1 VGHYCLE
8 ILDTGT
14 GEEVHCMATR
24 KSPRKP
30 LGELYM
36 IVRDH
41 TKFASVVLV
50 QGITQRELA
59 EAAGWESHTYL
70 GRLLRGE
77 AKTLSDEAALR
88 IAHKLGLPVDM
99 LFMTVVSEKTG
110 QAVQTKSHAGSKK
123 VAA

>member
-1 VGHYCLE
+1 
-8 ILDTGT
+8 
-14 GEEVHCMATR
+14 MATR
-24 KSPRKP
+24 TKPRKP

-50 QGITQRELA
+50 QDITQRELA

-110 QAVQTKSHAGSKK
+110 QAVQTKSHSGRKK

>member
-1 VGHYCLE
+1 MTQPKK
-8 ILDTGT
+8 I
-14 GEEVHCMATR
+14 
-24 KSPRKP
+24 RKP
-30 LGELYM
+30 IGELYM

-41 TKFASVVLV
+41 TKLASVVIV
-50 QGITQRELA
+50 QGISQRDLA

-99 LFMTVVSEKTG
+99 LFVTVISGETG
-110 QAVQTKSHAGSKK
+110 RTIPTKSRSGKK
-123 VAA
+123 KEAA

>member
-1 VGHYCLE
+1 M
-8 ILDTGT
+8 DTTT
-14 GEEVHCMATR
+14 GMEVHSVASQKT
-24 KSPRKP
+24 PRKP

-41 TKFASVVLV
+41 AKFASVVLV
-50 QGITQRELA
+50 QDISQRELA
-59 EAAGWESHTYL
+59 EAAGWSSHAYL

-88 IAHKLGLPVDM
+88 IAHKLGMPVDL

-110 QAVQTKSHAGSKK
+110 QPVQTKSHSSKRK
-123 VAA
+123 AAA

>member
-1 VGHYCLE
+1 
-8 ILDTGT
+8 
-14 GEEVHCMATR
+14 MAHQKT
-24 KSPRKP
+24 PRKP

-36 IVRDH
+36 VVRDH
-41 TKFASVVLV
+41 KKFASVVLV
-50 QGITQRELA
+50 QGISQRELA

-77 AKTLSDEAALR
+77 ARTLSDEAALR

-110 QAVQTKSHAGSKK
+110 QTVQTKSRAGRKK

>member
-1 VGHYCLE
+1 M
-8 ILDTGT
+8 TS
-14 GEEVHCMATR
+14 
-24 KSPRKP
+24 KNSPKKP

-41 TKFASVVLV
+41 KKFASVVLV
-50 QGITQRELA
+50 QGISQRELA
-59 EAAGWESHTYL
+59 EAAGWDSHTYL

-99 LFMTVVSEKTG
+99 LFITVVSEKTG
-110 QAVQTKSHAGSKK
+110 QAVPTKSRAGKKK

>member
-1 VGHYCLE
+1 MS
-8 ILDTGT
+8 I
-14 GEEVHCMATR
+14 R
-24 KSPRKP
+24 KPTRKP

-50 QGITQRELA
+50 QDITQRELA

-110 QAVQTKSHAGSKK
+110 QSVQTKSHSGTKK
-123 VAA
+123 KAA

>member
-1 VGHYCLE
+1 MSSP
-8 ILDTGT
+8 T
-14 GEEVHCMATR
+14 
-24 KSPRKP
+24 KPRKP

-50 QGITQRELA
+50 QDISQRELA
-59 EAAGWESHTYL
+59 EAAGWQSHTYL

-88 IAHKLGLPVDM
+88 IAHKLGMPVDM
-99 LFMTVVSEKTG
+99 LFLTVVSEKTG
-110 QAVQTKSHAGSKK
+110 QSVQAKSHAGKQK
-123 VAA
+123 NRAA